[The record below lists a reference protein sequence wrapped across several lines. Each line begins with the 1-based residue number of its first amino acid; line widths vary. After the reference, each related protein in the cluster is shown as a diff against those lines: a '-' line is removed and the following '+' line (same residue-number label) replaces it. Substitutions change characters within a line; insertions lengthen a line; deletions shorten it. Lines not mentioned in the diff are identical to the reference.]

1 MRSASWDLPKRYSTL
16 GFLFPENRG
25 PQFGNNRMAVAGTV
39 AATCGGKR
47 LLGLVSQMPCRDSSA
62 SRKH

>member
-1 MRSASWDLPKRYSTL
+1 MKSASWDLPKRYSTL

-25 PQFGNNRMAVAGTV
+25 PQFGNNRVAVAGTL
-39 AATCGGKR
+39 AATSGDKR
-47 LLGLVSQMPCRDSSA
+47 LLGPVSQIPFGDSSA